1 MEQEASLIFSILVAN
16 PIRENMGCIQ
26 IERETVAGI
35 FSCVLRGLKIQK
47 RKGSN
52 NVRGGKI
59 APSSNYMKE

>member
-26 IERETVAGI
+26 IVGETVAGI

-47 RKGSN
+47 RKGKY
-52 NVRGGKI
+52 VRGGKT
-59 APSSNYMKE
+59 APSLNYMEE